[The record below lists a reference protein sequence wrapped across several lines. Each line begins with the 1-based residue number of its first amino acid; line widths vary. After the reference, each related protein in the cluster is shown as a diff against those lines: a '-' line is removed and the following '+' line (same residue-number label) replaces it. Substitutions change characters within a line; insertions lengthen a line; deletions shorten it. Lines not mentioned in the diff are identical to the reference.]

1 MLGALEDAVALQ
13 AGGVAEAGV
22 EQLLELDA
30 ELGERLDDD
39 GDEDVLDEPGE
50 EEDHGDEVEVGAPG
64 RQAVGGAV
72 HEEDPALL
80 GGRLVHREYA
90 HDWRWQREK
99 KKKKKKLHQ
108 DKNIIFDEN
117 QKKL

>member
-1 MLGALEDAVALQ
+1 VLGALEDAVALQ

-80 GGRLVHREYA
+80 GGRLVHREDA
-90 HDWRWQREK
+90 HDWRRQREEEEK
-99 KKKKKKLHQ
+99 KKKKKK
-108 DKNIIFDEN
+108 KK
-117 QKKL
+117 KKLLF